1 MQNKAVVVE
10 EKASLFQVIK
20 LVLWT
25 MLGVRSQKGY
35 KDDIAKIQPKQA
47 IIAGI
52 IGAILFVLMV
62 LAIVNLAISY
72 LS

>member
-1 MQNKAVVVE
+1 MMQDKAIIE

-25 MLGVRSQKGY
+25 MIGVRSQKGY

-52 IGAILFVLMV
+52 IGAIVFVITVLMLV
-62 LAIVNLAISY
+62 SLAITY

>member
-1 MQNKAVVVE
+1 MQDKAIIE
-10 EKASLFQVIK
+10 EKASLFQVVK

-25 MLGVRSQKGY
+25 MIGVRSQKGY
-35 KDDIAKIQPKQA
+35 KDDIAKIKPKQA

-52 IGAILFVLMV
+52 IGAVMFVIMV
-62 LAIVNLAISY
+62 LILVNLAINY

>member
-1 MQNKAVVVE
+1 MQDKAIIE
-10 EKASLFQVIK
+10 EKASLFQVVK

-25 MLGVRSQKGY
+25 MIGVRSQKGY

-52 IGAILFVLMV
+52 IGAVMFVIMV
-62 LAIVNLAISY
+62 LILVNLAINY
-72 LS
+72 LG